1 MVYLISHINPVE
13 KIRVS
18 SSAWAVLNLLNRKR
32 APLAVYEIQNEL
44 PFAERTIYFAL
55 RQLQDKALIEK
66 HINLKDLRE
75 AQYRLATR
83 AGLFGFVGR
92 R

>member
-1 MVYLISHINPVE
+1 MVYLTSYINPVE

-18 SSAWAVLNLLNRKR
+18 SSAWAVLTLLDQKR
-32 APLAVYEIQNEL
+32 VPLAVHEIQNEL
-44 PFAERTIYFAL
+44 PYAERTIYFAL

-75 AQYRLATR
+75 AHYRLATR
-83 AGLFGFVGR
+83 AGLFGFFGR

>member
-1 MVYLISHINPVE
+1 MVYLTSHINPVE

-18 SSAWAVLNLLNRKR
+18 SSAWAVLNLLDRKSV
-32 APLAVYEIQNEL
+32 PLAVHEIQDEL

-55 RQLQDKALIEK
+55 RQLQDKDLIEK
-66 HINLKDLRE
+66 HVNLRDLRE